1 MDSHPHTPRQFPYQA
16 AEPAQPPRRPRSQ
29 RRRLLQAGCASLA
42 LTLATTWGTAQAA
55 YPDKQVRIV
64 VGFPA
69 GGGVDGVA
77 RALAERLSSQLGQSF
92 IVENK
97 PGAAGTIAAD
107 FVAKAAPDGYTL
119 YMSETAFLIAQIVM
133 PAVKLDAERDFE
145 AVGSIGV
152 LPLMLAAN
160 PKLPVKTTEELI
172 ALLKNNPGKF
182 SYGSAGVG
190 TPHHFIFE
198 MFAQKSGVDVPHV
211 PYKGGAPMLPDL
223 VEGRIELGMLS
234 SAVAAPLVK
243 DGRLVALAVTT
254 AQPVSNLPGVPPLSE
269 TLPGFDAASVFFML
283 APKGTPGDVIN
294 TLNTALQTA
303 VRDPAFQKVL
313 ETQGALPMSD
323 TPAEL
328 RQTIRAEAARW
339 QEIAQG
345 AGLAPQ
351 ASTGAP

>member
-1 MDSHPHTPRQFPYQA
+1 MAQHSTIALHPSRA
-16 AEPAQPPRRPRSQ
+16 AGHRSPTRRERL
-29 RRRLLQAGCASLA
+29 RRLLLQVGCATAAFGLG
-42 LTLATTWGTAQAA
+42 LGTATAA

-77 RALAERLSSQLGQSF
+77 RALAERLSNRLGQSF

-133 PAVKLDAERDFE
+133 PAVKLDARKDFE

-160 PKLPVKTTEELI
+160 PKLPVKTTAELI
-172 ALLKNNPGKF
+172 TLLKDNPGKY

-198 MFAQKSGVDVPHV
+198 MFAQKSGVDVAHV
-211 PYKGGAPMLPDL
+211 PYKGGSPMVPDL

-234 SAVAAPLVK
+234 SAVAAPLVN

-254 AQPVSNLPGVPPLSE
+254 SEPVSNLPGVPTLAE
-269 TLPGFDAASVFFML
+269 TIPGFDAASVFFML
-283 APKGTPGDVIN
+283 APQGTPEAIVH
-294 TLNTALQTA
+294 TLNGALQAA
-303 VRDPAFQKVL
+303 VEDPAFQKVL
-313 ETQGALPMSD
+313 ETQGAMPTSD
-323 TPAEL
+323 TPEQL
-328 RQTIRAEAARW
+328 RQTIEHEAAHW
-339 QEIAQG
+339 LEIAKG
-345 AGLAPQ
+345 AGLVSQ
-351 ASTGAP
+351 ATGNQP